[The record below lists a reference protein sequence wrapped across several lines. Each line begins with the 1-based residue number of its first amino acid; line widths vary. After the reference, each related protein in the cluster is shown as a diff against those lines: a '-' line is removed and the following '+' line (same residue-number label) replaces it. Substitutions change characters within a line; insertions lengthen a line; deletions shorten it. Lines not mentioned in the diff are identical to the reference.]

1 VICSYE
7 IEEIEVSA
15 LVLITII
22 VFHDPFIQFELLLSL
37 LVVVDE
43 ERSPVVFVGIF
54 EEPFLLLLS
63 LLPLQL
69 SLLVLLQ

>member
-1 VICSYE
+1 MIPLYS
-7 IEEIEVSA
+7 
-15 LVLITII
+15 
-22 VFHDPFIQFELLLSL
+22 FELLLSL

-63 LLPLQL
+63 LLLQL